1 METFSSHFDIPVI
14 NHQFEKSQFCDT
26 SDDKSECLV
35 EKKSCYKLPIKS
47 IGSLYHALWIGDV
60 SQIEIF
66 QTGDL

>member
-1 METFSSHFDIPVI
+1 MAVFANGGVLARLKIRHFQGFTV
-14 NHQFEKSQFCDT
+14 
-26 SDDKSECLV
+26 
-35 EKKSCYKLPIKS
+35 PIKS